1 MMSLE
6 METQAG
12 AGYLNKLFLANTL
25 EIKNSTILKF
35 NNMVLQII
43 LLVIGGIVA
52 WLAFSTGTIS

>member
-1 MMSLE
+1 